1 MRAPFF
7 RDRTTTKKEK
17 KLKCHL
23 DFALID
29 DIKVVSFVALLDD
42 DFSRVGADREHG
54 VKDIG
59 ALVLI
64 QMWKEHVLGDGFS

>member
-7 RDRTTTKKEK
+7 RDRKTKKEK